1 MKLIGCSLKYLVQVY
16 MKNGFFSRK
25 LQEYIKSSGVSRD
38 YIIDV
43 FNKSSFHELSKCD
56 LTTLSRWVSGKTEP
70 SLYKQYTVCIALGI
84 DLFEYI
90 IELDPLT
97 CLEGKK
103 DKDTIENYTRY
114 LNGSNA
120 TIGYFPRSEYV
131 EIFHS
136 LLEKKEHRRLLDPYF
151 RNFSGFMSLRDKV
164 DSNNIERSFYTYL
177 FKEDGSLCGHLSFT
191 DDSSDT

>member
-1 MKLIGCSLKYLVQVY
+1 

-38 YIIDV
+38 YII
-43 FNKSSFHELSKCD
+43 E
-56 LTTLSRWVSGKTEP
+56 EP

-114 LNGSNA
+114 LNGSFN
-120 TIGYFPRSEYV
+120 
-131 EIFHS
+131 
-136 LLEKKEHRRLLDPYF
+136 LLRFD
-151 RNFSGFMSLRDKV
+151 
-164 DSNNIERSFYTYL
+164 
-177 FKEDGSLCGHLSFT
+177 
-191 DDSSDT
+191 